1 MFAVLLKKPKHIH
14 SLIHTPALDRF
25 TAVTVMLLPRFTIN
39 SHYRLQMLHPG
50 TLKGLCLS
58 YINVH
63 QTICGASRAYKLNP
77 RPGSSLLITV
87 YIQQMFDDKA
97 GCVEYPP
104 VEMSLI
110 CIQCCV
116 FKELRSPSSVK
127 HTHKITSVLVCCT
140 LVVLSCYISI
150 SPDKE
155 AAWFQGS
162 EIQSVA
168 FHSIKDPTAFAQIL
182 QPCGGENHG
191 TSEGSLREVKCFKLL

>member
-104 VEMSLI
+104 SGDVLDLYPMLWV
-110 CIQCCV
+110 CMCV
-116 FKELRSPSSVK
+116 CLKSC
-127 HTHKITSVLVCCT
+127 VLPP
-140 LVVLSCYISI
+140 L
-150 SPDKE
+150 
-155 AAWFQGS
+155 
-162 EIQSVA
+162 
-168 FHSIKDPTAFAQIL
+168 
-182 QPCGGENHG
+182 
-191 TSEGSLREVKCFKLL
+191 